1 MWEELIAAYIESTIP
16 VFFSAHSDRPLK
28 AAESLPF

>member
-1 MWEELIAAYIESTIP
+1 MWKELIAACIEGTIP
-16 VFFSAHSDRPLK
+16 VFFSAHSNRPLK